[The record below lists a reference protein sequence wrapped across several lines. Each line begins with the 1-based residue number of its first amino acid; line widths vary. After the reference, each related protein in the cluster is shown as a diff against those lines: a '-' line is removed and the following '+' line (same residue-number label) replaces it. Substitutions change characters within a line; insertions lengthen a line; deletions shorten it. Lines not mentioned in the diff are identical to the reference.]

1 MLSELVATHDRFPQ
15 LFDERRAGMVLFDR
29 AGNLIRANR
38 LALSFFGVG
47 IDDLSGRRYGAFI
60 ERSERDRA
68 RSAFARAVGGET
80 IELASKVTIA
90 TGDVAAVALTLAPAV
105 VERTIVGVYASAYSL
120 PEQPVTTPRELTPR
134 YGNAAGGAV
143 AAAHTMRRDVRA
155 GRLVEA
161 ALREQTERMRELY
174 LLAASTGECVETQ
187 VVAALELGCRR
198 LRCDAGY
205 VTRGS
210 PSGVTYLYGIGALPQ
225 AIGSNAPLE
234 GSLHAY
240 VLEQGE
246 AVAGQSS
253 VFDGSDAFV
262 GAPMDLDGERAGAL
276 CLVRTRPGDREF
288 SAADRDFAG
297 LIAHLISSTMER
309 GQQRRRAQLLALH
322 DPLTGLANRTLLGD
336 RLNQAI
342 ASAAREPEV
351 FAVHFYDLDNFKAI
365 NDEHGHLRG
374 DEVLRAIARRLERV
388 ARQADTVAR
397 IGGDEFVVLQPG
409 VHTRDDIEKLG
420 QRVQAALAEPIAIGA
435 ANCKLTVSGGV
446 ALYPADGR
454 DSQSLL
460 AHADAAMY
468 RVKQGG
474 RDGIAFFSQPS

>member
-1 MLSELVATHDRFPQ
+1 
-15 LFDERRAGMVLFDR
+15 
-29 AGNLIRANR
+29 
-38 LALSFFGVG
+38 
-47 IDDLSGRRYGAFI
+47 
-60 ERSERDRA
+60 
-68 RSAFARAVGGET
+68 
-80 IELASKVTIA
+80 
-90 TGDVAAVALTLAPAV
+90 
-105 VERTIVGVYASAYSL
+105 
-120 PEQPVTTPRELTPR
+120 
-134 YGNAAGGAV
+134 
-143 AAAHTMRRDVRA
+143 MRRDVRA
-155 GRLVEA
+155 GQPVEA

-174 LLAASTGECVETQ
+174 LLAASTGECVEMQ

-205 VTRGS
+205 VTRSS
-210 PSGVTYLYGIGALPQ
+210 PSGVTYLYGFGALRQ

-240 VLEQGE
+240 VLDQGE
-246 AVAGQSS
+246 AVAGQGA

-262 GAPMDLDGERAGAL
+262 GAPMDLDGEHGAL
-276 CLVRTRPGDREF
+276 CLVRTRPGEREF

-297 LIAHLISSTMER
+297 LIAHLISSTVER
-309 GQQRRRAQLLALH
+309 GQQRRRVQLLALH

-336 RLNQAI
+336 RLHQAI

-409 VHTRDDIEKLG
+409 VHSRDDVEKLG
-420 QRVQAALAEPIAIGA
+420 RRVQAALAEPIAIGA
-435 ANCKLTVSGGV
+435 ASCKLTVSGGV
-446 ALYPADGR
+446 ALYPADGC

-468 RVKQGG
+468 RVKQSG
-474 RDGIAFFSQPS
+474 RDDIAFFSQPS